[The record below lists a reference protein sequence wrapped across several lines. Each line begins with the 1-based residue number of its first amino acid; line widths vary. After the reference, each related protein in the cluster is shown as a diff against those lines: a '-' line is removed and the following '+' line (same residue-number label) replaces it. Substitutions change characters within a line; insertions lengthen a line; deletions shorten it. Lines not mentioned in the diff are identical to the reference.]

1 MTRARLCVLLISI
14 FLAAFS
20 PAHCEDE
27 ESDLVEIGACVF
39 LMYIFLHISRHCSKI
54 CLKFYKTST
63 ARVER
68 LTENFFFFFMKQET
82 LQNGTWSIFVRGI
95 CPCKS
100 SLAQGLHTTCKQ
112 FSERCKAVRRQV
124 IGGQGWYENSTRHME
139 FSVRQIIIM
148 CDSWRRRLPCLFT
161 VFDLSYYRSVRLLYI
176 SRAISSS
183 QDFSHLVYLSFS
195 FCHVCHDIFDYSSSH
210 YIASAPR
217 LVSLW
222 CIH

>member
-68 LTENFFFFFMKQET
+68 LTENFFFFFHET
-82 LQNGTWSIFVRGI
+82 RNIIEWNLEHI
-95 CPCKS
+95 CK
-100 SLAQGLHTTCKQ
+100 
-112 FSERCKAVRRQV
+112 R
-124 IGGQGWYENSTRHME
+124 
-139 FSVRQIIIM
+139 
-148 CDSWRRRLPCLFT
+148 
-161 VFDLSYYRSVRLLYI
+161 DLSM
-176 SRAISSS
+176 
-183 QDFSHLVYLSFS
+183 
-195 FCHVCHDIFDYSSSH
+195 
-210 YIASAPR
+210 
-217 LVSLW
+217 
-222 CIH
+222 